1 MDLRKAFSKRRRDE
15 LVHET
20 AKFLGESYSFIAEN
34 ALAGRLNDIAAGH
47 LMNLAGREE
56 IAGGL
61 SEKALAEMDQLFFLM
76 SLRALNIFTLDCQSM
91 ALARAV
97 RGEEMGGLP
106 MESVP
111 ELASLLEKRVKAI
124 AKEEALQNKVFLA
137 VAAGKPT
144 GGLEPKLKKKQC
156 EVRALAIEIE
166 KASGLKRA
174 IT

>member
-15 LVHET
+15 LVQET
-20 AKFLGESYSFIAEN
+20 AEFLGESYSFIAEN

-61 SEKALAEMDQLFFLM
+61 SKKALAEMDRLFFLM
-76 SLRALNIFTLDCQSM
+76 SLRALNIFTLDCQSR
-91 ALARAV
+91 ALARAM
-97 RGEEMGGLP
+97 RGDSVGGPP

-111 ELASLLEKRVKAI
+111 ELNSLLEKRVKAI
-124 AKEEALQNKVFLA
+124 AEEESLQNKVFLA
-137 VAAGKPT
+137 AAAGKPK
-144 GGLEPKLKKKQC
+144 GGLGPKLKEKQG